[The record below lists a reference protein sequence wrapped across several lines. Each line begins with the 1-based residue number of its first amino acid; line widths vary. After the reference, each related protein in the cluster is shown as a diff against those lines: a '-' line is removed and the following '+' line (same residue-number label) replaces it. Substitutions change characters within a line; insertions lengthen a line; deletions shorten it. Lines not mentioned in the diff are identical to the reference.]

1 MLYRKSISG
10 KHDHWPDAVN
20 MNNIPQKLSYDLVV
34 GVGDVEIKD
43 NNNIPQKLSYD
54 LVVGV
59 GDVEIKDFDLSI

>member
-1 MLYRKSISG
+1 
-10 KHDHWPDAVN
+10 

-43 NNNIPQKLSYD
+43 KNNIPQKLSDD